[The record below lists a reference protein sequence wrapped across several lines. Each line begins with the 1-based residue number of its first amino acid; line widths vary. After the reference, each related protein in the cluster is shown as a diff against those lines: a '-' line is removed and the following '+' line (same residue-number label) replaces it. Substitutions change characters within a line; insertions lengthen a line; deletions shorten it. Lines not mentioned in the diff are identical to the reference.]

1 MSSSTAIKRSGMRS
15 FLVIWTG
22 QAFSLFGSQLVQF
35 ALIWWL
41 TSQTGSG
48 TVLATASL
56 AGLLPQ
62 VILGPF
68 IGPLID
74 RWNRRWTIMGA
85 DALVALATLV
95 LAGLFASGMVQIWQV
110 YVIMFVRA
118 LAGSFHWPAMNAS
131 MSLMVPEE
139 HLSRVQ
145 GLNQILNGG
154 LNIVSAPL
162 AALLLSI
169 VPIQA
174 ILAIDF
180 FTAVLA
186 IIPLIFIV
194 IPQPERS
201 AVVPGEIAEGDLVGS
216 YWTDL
221 KAGLRYVWGWP
232 GLVAILI
239 MGMLINLTVNPAFA
253 LLPLLVRNYFQGD
266 ALDLAWLEAAFGIGM
281 ILGGLILGIW
291 GGFRRRIVTT
301 LVGLMTSGLALL
313 LLGLTPASVFIMA
326 IAATFIAGITIA
338 MVNGPLQ
345 AVFQATVEPEMQGRV
360 FALVASLASAMTPVG
375 LIIAGPLSDRV
386 GVQTWFLI
394 AGVVMLLVGIV
405 GFFIPAVMHIEDNG
419 GHEEEAL
426 LDAVSAP
433 EYAN

>member
-1 MSSSTAIKRSGMRS
+1 MSSSAAVEKSGMRS

-22 QAFSLFGSQLVQF
+22 QAFSIFGSQLVQF

-56 AGLLPQ
+56 VGLLPQ

-95 LAGLFASGMVQIWQV
+95 LAVLFVTGLVQIWQV
-110 YVIMFVRA
+110 YVIMFIRA

-139 HLSRVQ
+139 QLSRVQ

-154 LNIVSAPL
+154 LNIISAPL

-169 VPIQA
+169 VPIQV
-174 ILAIDF
+174 ILTIDL

-186 IIPLIFIV
+186 IIPLIFIS

-201 AVVPGEIAEGDLVGS
+201 PGDSGGIVEDNLVGS
-216 YWTDL
+216 YWADL
-221 KAGLRYVWGWP
+221 KAGLNYVWGWP

-239 MGMLINLTVNPAFA
+239 MAMLINLTVNPAFA

-301 LVGLMTSGLALL
+301 LIGLIISGLAIL

-326 IAATFIAGITIA
+326 IAATFITGITIA

-345 AVFQATVEPEMQGRV
+345 AVFQATVDPEMQGRV
-360 FALVASLASAMTPVG
+360 FTLVASLASAMTPVG

-394 AGVVMLLVGIV
+394 AGVVMLLAGIV
-405 GFFIPAVMHIEDNG
+405 GFFIPAIMHIEDNRG
-419 GHEEEAL
+419 QQAAVLPE
-426 LDAVSAP
+426 AVSAP

>member
-1 MSSSTAIKRSGMRS
+1 
-15 FLVIWTG
+15 
-22 QAFSLFGSQLVQF
+22 
-35 ALIWWL
+35 
-41 TSQTGSG
+41 
-48 TVLATASL
+48 
-56 AGLLPQ
+56 
-62 VILGPF
+62 
-68 IGPLID
+68 
-74 RWNRRWTIMGA
+74 
-85 DALVALATLV
+85 
-95 LAGLFASGMVQIWQV
+95 
-110 YVIMFVRA
+110 
-118 LAGSFHWPAMNAS
+118 MNAS

-266 ALDLAWLEAAFGIGM
+266 ALDLS
-281 ILGGLILGIW
+281 LI
-291 GGFRRRIVTT
+291 
-301 LVGLMTSGLALL
+301 
-313 LLGLTPASVFIMA
+313 
-326 IAATFIAGITIA
+326 
-338 MVNGPLQ
+338 
-345 AVFQATVEPEMQGRV
+345 
-360 FALVASLASAMTPVG
+360 
-375 LIIAGPLSDRV
+375 
-386 GVQTWFLI
+386 
-394 AGVVMLLVGIV
+394 
-405 GFFIPAVMHIEDNG
+405 HI
-419 GHEEEAL
+419 
-426 LDAVSAP
+426 
-433 EYAN
+433 